1 MSKEKS
7 MDKMATV
14 LVSYR
19 NLERIKA
26 IGKKGETFDNVV
38 TKLLDYYEDLQLEDL
53 TNTRSNENQ
62 YKKQIKDKR
71 WFYTRF
77 SSL

>member
-1 MSKEKS
+1 MFQLLF
-7 MDKMATV
+7 ATYV
-14 LVSYR
+14 K
-19 NLERIKA
+19 RIKA

-38 TKLLDYYEDLQLEDL
+38 TKLLDYYEDLQREDL

-71 WFYTRF
+71 WFYKSF
-77 SSL
+77 GSL

>member
-1 MSKEKS
+1 MSNEKCI
-7 MDKMATV
+7 DKMAYV
-14 LVSYR
+14 KVSCG
-19 NLERIKA
+19 NVERIKA

-38 TKLLDYYEDLQLEDL
+38 TKLLAYYEDLQREDL
-53 TNTRSNENQ
+53 INTQSNENQ
-62 YKKQIKDKR
+62 NKKQIKDKR